1 MRVLTEEDW
10 HRQSRELKKRIEGKL
25 KDYFS
30 NRSKS
35 TKHPVID
42 FLFEYYSFRFSELK
56 CWSPGIGVILTGDSA
71 YDLLKNHLYT
81 KKREGVTLDIAKISS
96 KRKSS
101 IAWIIDLL
109 QQTQERPPYF
119 GCMGLH
125 EWAMVYGQQK
135 TRHNLP
141 LRMSPQQIM
150 NFVEDSR
157 ICCSHYDAFRFFTK
171 PARPFNELNP
181 TKQTRRDFE
190 QPGCLHANMDLYKW
204 AHKFYPWIAS
214 DIIADAFELAW
225 KIREV
230 DMRASPY
237 DMSFLGYEPICI
249 ETATGRQEYIHLQKQ
264 FYTDAQP
271 LRQKLIVAYKNIQQM
286 LGAS

>member
-1 MRVLTEEDW
+1 MRVLSEPEW
-10 HRQSRELKKRIEGKL
+10 HRHSRELKKRIESRL
-25 KDYFS
+25 KGYFS

-56 CWSPGIGVILTGDSA
+56 CWSPGIGVILTGDSTN
-71 YDLLKNHLYT
+71 DLLNNHLYI
-81 KKREGVTLDIAKISS
+81 KQDQGITLDINGISD
-96 KRKSS
+96 KRKNS

-135 TRHNLP
+135 TRHSLP

-150 NFVEDSR
+150 RFVEDSR

-171 PARPFNELNP
+171 PARPFNELTP
-181 TKQTRRDFE
+181 TKQTRREFE

-237 DMSFLGYEPICI
+237 DLSLLGYEPICI
-249 ETATGRQEYIHLQKQ
+249 ETAAGRQEYIHLQKQ
-264 FYTDAQP
+264 FCTEARP
-271 LRQKLIVAYKNIQQM
+271 LRQKLIAAYQNIEQM
-286 LGAS
+286 LHG

>member
-1 MRVLTEEDW
+1 MQVLTEEKW
-10 HRQSRELKKRIEGKL
+10 HQQSRELKKRIDNLL
-25 KDYFS
+25 KNYFS

-56 CWSPGIGVILTGDSA
+56 SWSPGIGVILTGDSA
-71 YDLLKNHLYT
+71 SDLLKNHLY
-81 KKREGVTLDIAKISS
+81 KKHNDGVTLDISKISPQ
-96 KRKSS
+96 RKNTIS
-101 IAWIIDLL
+101 WIIDLL
-109 QQTQERPPYF
+109 QQTKERSPYL
-119 GCMGLH
+119 GCLGLH

-150 NFVEDSR
+150 NFVENSR
-157 ICCSHYDAFRFFTK
+157 IRCTHYDAFRFFTK
-171 PARPFNELNP
+171 PAKPLNELNP

-225 KIREV
+225 RIREV

-237 DMSFLGYEPICI
+237 DMSVMGYEPICI
-249 ETATGRQEYIHLQKQ
+249 ETPEGRQQYTHLQRQ
-264 FYTDAQP
+264 FFTEAQP
-271 LRQKLIVAYKNIQQM
+271 LREKLIVAYQNIQQM
-286 LGAS
+286 LT